1 MIGAVLFLLVGIL
14 LTGSLALYASPVFG
28 ESDYGNLPDISNEG
42 SDDIGYNKHLTRPT
56 FGLSHENNE
65 TIVEHGFRFN
75 DQPFS
80 INDNHH
86 TPFLEQ
92 TINIGRVNSFEATTF
107 SPETLRVQEFLFGIP
122 NKGEAHLAEL
132 GIEVWFN
139 FDGEIKNVK
148 TVQNSKIIDSGN
160 ISVIHEKTKCR
171 ASDFEKKC
179 DITRVS
185 VIFLDPLRDKVMAI
199 KAIDYKNRYH
209 ITYLNEGFGI
219 EGISLNSMPSVMI
232 PSPAK
237 FEGLISV
244 TQIEKY
250 SPYWVAQD
258 GRWFEQNAFGSF
270 KQINHTFER
279 FQDSGEP
286 LTRLHSGFDK
296 VLKYEKTRALNVFNA
311 TSLLTQLPD
320 SFSHDISIGDRIN
333 DEMKGKMKEQEQIAQ
348 KFLEYSVQARFF

>member
-1 MIGAVLFLLVGIL
+1 MIGAVLLLLVGIL

-28 ESDYGNLPDISNEG
+28 ESDYGNLSDISNEG
-42 SDDIGYNKHLTRPT
+42 SADIGENMHQTRPT

-86 TPFLEQ
+86 TPFAEQ
-92 TINIGRVNSFEATTF
+92 TINIGKVNSFEATTF

-122 NKGEAHLAEL
+122 NNGEAHLAEL
-132 GIEVWFN
+132 GIEVR
-139 FDGEIKNVK
+139 FDYNGEIENII

-160 ISVIHEKTKCR
+160 ISVIHEKTKCK
-171 ASDFEKKC
+171 ALDFEKKC
-179 DITRVS
+179 DTTKIS
-185 VIFLDPLRDKVMAI
+185 VIFLEPLRDKVMAI
-199 KAIDYKNRYH
+199 KAIDYKNRYQ

-270 KQINHTFER
+270 KQINHSFER

-286 LTRLHSGFDK
+286 LTRHHSGFDK

-311 TSLLTQLPD
+311 TSLLSQLPD
-320 SFSHDISIGDRIN
+320 SFSHDISIDERIT
-333 DEMKGKMKEQEQIAQ
+333 DDMKGKMKEQEQIAQ
-348 KFLEYSVQARFF
+348 KFFEYSVQARFF

>member
-1 MIGAVLFLLVGIL
+1 MIGTVLFLLVGIL

-28 ESDYGNLPDISNEG
+28 ESNHGNLQYISNEG
-42 SDDIGYNKHLTRPT
+42 SADIGENMHQTRPT

-86 TPFLEQ
+86 TPFAEQ
-92 TINIGRVNSFEATTF
+92 TINIGKVNSFEATTF

-122 NKGEAHLAEL
+122 NNGEAHLAEL
-132 GIEVWFN
+132 GIEVR
-139 FDGEIKNVK
+139 FDYNGEIENII

-160 ISVIHEKTKCR
+160 ISVIHEKTKCK
-171 ASDFEKKC
+171 ALDFEKKC
-179 DITRVS
+179 DITKIS
-185 VIFLDPLRDKVMAI
+185 VIFLEPLRDKVMAI
-199 KAIDYKNRYH
+199 KAIDYKNRYQ

-270 KQINHTFER
+270 KQINLSFER

-296 VLKYEKTRALNVFNA
+296 VLNYEKTRALNVFNA
-311 TSLLTQLPD
+311 TSLLSQLPD
-320 SFSHDISIGDRIN
+320 SFSHEISIDERIT
-333 DEMKGKMKEQEQIAQ
+333 DDMKEKMKEQEQIAQ
-348 KFLEYSVQARFF
+348 KFFEYSVQARFF